1 MPEGRTDGRGM
12 SKEDLCMD
20 VVDTVVVGAGQAGL
34 AVSALLSQRDIAHLV
49 LERGQVGESW
59 RSQRWDS
66 FVLNTPN
73 WSNQL
78 PGAGMAERGPDGF
91 AGRDEL
97 VEFLERFV
105 GSLELPIREHTE
117 VSGVRRLPDG
127 EFLVDTPGGQV
138 QARNVVV
145 CSGSMSMPRVPAMAA
160 ELDERISSL
169 TAATYRN
176 ADALAPGAVVVV
188 GSGQSGCQ
196 IVEDLLAAGRT
207 VHLCVSKVGRIPRR
221 YRGRDIVAWWK
232 DMGFLDVAVGDLP
245 DPEAQYAAQPQVSG
259 VGGGHTISLQSL
271 ARDGAFLL
279 GRVERIEGVL
289 WHLRPDVDEC
299 VQFADAKCA
308 EFKAA
313 IDAYIEDHG
322 VAAPEPELDPYEP
335 PMPDLHGSDQL
346 QQFDLA
352 AEGVSTVIW
361 CVGFRGDFSWI
372 HDDVLGDRGLP
383 IHDAGVSAVKGLY
396 FVGFPWLSKRKSGIL
411 FGVSEDAR
419 RIVDKIAASP

>member
-1 MPEGRTDGRGM
+1 
-12 SKEDLCMD
+12 MD

-34 AVSALLSQRDIAHLV
+34 AVSGLLSQRGIAHLV

-66 FVLNTPN
+66 FTLNTPN

-78 PGAGMAERGPDGF
+78 PGADMADGDPDGF
-91 AGRDEL
+91 ARRDDL
-97 VEFLERFV
+97 VGFLERYV
-105 GSLELPIREHTE
+105 SSRELPIREHTE
-117 VSGVRRLPDG
+117 VNSVERLSDG
-127 EFLVDTPGGQV
+127 NFLVDTPGGQV

-145 CSGSMSMPRVPAMAA
+145 CSGSMSTPRVPAMAA
-160 ELDERISSL
+160 ELGERISSL

-196 IVEDLLAAGRT
+196 IVEDLIAAGRT
-207 VHLCVSKVGRIPRR
+207 VYLCVSKVARIPRR
-221 YRGRDIVAWWK
+221 YRGRDLVSWWH

-245 DPEAQYAAQPQVSG
+245 DPAAQYAAQPQVSG
-259 VGGGHTISLQSL
+259 TAGGHTISLQSL
-271 ARDGAFLL
+271 ARDGASLL

-289 WHLRPDVDEC
+289 WHLRPNVDEC
-299 VQFADAKCA
+299 ARFADEKCA

-313 IDAYIEDHG
+313 IDAYIDANNI
-322 VAAPEPELDPYEP
+322 AAPEAEPDPYEP
-335 PMPDLHGSDQL
+335 PMPDLHGSDRL
-346 QQFDLA
+346 ERFDLE

-361 CVGFRGDFSWI
+361 CVGFGGDFSWI
-372 HDDVLGDRGLP
+372 RHDVLGERGLP
-383 IHDAGVSAVKGLY
+383 IHEAGVSPVKGLY

-411 FGVSEDAR
+411 LGVSEDAG
-419 RIVDKIAASP
+419 RIVDEITASA